1 MSSNPIDQ
9 IATLITRAKGAG
21 ADAADAIYV
30 SRTAHGAQVRN
41 GRTEDLERS
50 ETCDLGLRV
59 FVGQRAAI
67 VSATAL
73 DPARFDALA
82 ERAVAM
88 ARVVPEDRFAG
99 LCAEAEHRFVDAAG
113 LDLFD
118 PTEPATGDLI
128 ARARVAEES
137 ALAVEGVSNSN
148 GASASF
154 GLSDIILM
162 TSAGFS
168 GRYART
174 SHSVSVST
182 VAGSGTKMERDYDYH
197 AAVHLSDLEDAALV
211 GRRAGERTV
220 ARLNP
225 VRPRTGRMPIVLD
238 PRVSTSMLGHLSGA
252 INGIS
257 IARGT
262 SFLKE
267 KMDSRIMPAGITII
281 DDPRRVRGPGARPFD
296 GEGMLTATRTLVED
310 GVLKTWALDSRS
322 ARQLG
327 LNPNGCASRGTSGP
341 PAPSLGNMYMQ
352 PGSMTPTELMAD
364 ITEGIYITE
373 MMGSAINGIT
383 GDYSRG
389 AAGFMIRNGVLAEP
403 VAELTVAGNLN
414 DMFMRLVPANDLTFR
429 QSTNAPTIRIDDMMI
444 AGA

>member
-9 IATLITRAKGAG
+9 IATLITRAKAAG

-99 LCAEAEHRFVDAAG
+99 LCAEAEHRFIDAAG

-197 AAVHLSDLEDAALV
+197 AAVHLSDLEDAALI

-327 LNPNGCASRGTSGP
+327 LKPNGCASRGTSGP
-341 PAPSLGNMYMQ
+341 PSPSLGNMYMQ
-352 PGSMTPTELMAD
+352 PGNMTPAELLAD

>member
-327 LNPNGCASRGTSGP
+327 LKPNGCASRGTSGP

>member
-1 MSSNPIDQ
+1 MSSEPLDL
-9 IATLITRAKGAG
+9 IATLISRARAAG
-21 ADAADAIYV
+21 ANAADAIYV
-30 SRTAHGAQVRN
+30 NRTAHGAQVRN

-73 DPARFDALA
+73 DPTRFDTLA

-99 LCAEAEHRFVDAAG
+99 LCDAAQKGFVDAKG

-118 PTEPATGDLI
+118 PATPSTADLV
-128 ARARVAEES
+128 ARARTAEDAALSVA
-137 ALAVEGVSNSN
+137 GISNSN

-174 SHSVSVST
+174 SHSVSASA

-197 AAVHLSDLEDAALV
+197 SAVHLSDLEDAARIGL
-211 GRRAGERTV
+211 RAGERTI

-225 VRPRTGRMPIVLD
+225 VRPRTGRLPIVLD
-238 PRVSTSMLGHLSGA
+238 PRISTSMLGHLSGA
-252 INGIS
+252 INGIA

-267 KMDSRIMPAGITII
+267 KMGARIMPAGITII

-296 GEGMLTATRTLVED
+296 GEGMLTSTRTLVED

-327 LNPNGCASRGTSGP
+327 LAPTGCASRGTSGP

-352 PGSMTPTELMAD
+352 PGSLTPAELMAD
-364 ITEGIYITE
+364 IDEGIYVTE
-373 MMGSAINGIT
+373 LMGSAINGIT

-389 AAGFMIRNGVLAEP
+389 ASGFMIRGGVLAEP

-414 DMFMRLVPANDLTFR
+414 DMFARLVPASDLTFR
-429 QSTNAPTIRIDDMMI
+429 MATNAPTIRIDDMVI

>member
-211 GRRAGERTV
+211 GRRAGERTI

-327 LNPNGCASRGTSGP
+327 LKPNGCASRGTSGP

>member
-9 IATLITRAKGAG
+9 IATLITRAKAAG

-118 PTEPATGDLI
+118 PAEPATGDLI
-128 ARARVAEES
+128 ARARVAEET

-197 AAVHLSDLEDAALV
+197 AAVHLSDLEDAALI

-238 PRVSTSMLGHLSGA
+238 PRVSTSMMGHLSGA

-327 LNPNGCASRGTSGP
+327 LKPNGCASRGTSGP
-341 PAPSLGNMYMQ
+341 PSPSLGNMYMQ
-352 PGSMTPTELMAD
+352 PGSMTPAELMAD

-414 DMFMRLVPANDLTFR
+414 DMFMRLIPANDLTFR

>member
-128 ARARVAEES
+128 TRARVAEES

-211 GRRAGERTV
+211 GRRAGERTI

-327 LNPNGCASRGTSGP
+327 LKPNGCASRGTSGP

-429 QSTNAPTIRIDDMMI
+429 QSTNAPTIRIDDMII

>member
-211 GRRAGERTV
+211 GRRAGERTI

-327 LNPNGCASRGTSGP
+327 LKPNGCASRGTSGP
-341 PAPSLGNMYMQ
+341 PSPCLGNMYMQ

>member
-128 ARARVAEES
+128 TRARVAEES

-197 AAVHLSDLEDAALV
+197 AAVHLSDLEGAALV

-327 LNPNGCASRGTSGP
+327 LKPNGCASRGTSGP
-341 PAPSLGNMYMQ
+341 PAPSLGNMYML

-389 AAGFMIRNGVLAEP
+389 AAGFMIRNGVPAEP

>member
-1 MSSNPIDQ
+1 MSSDPIDQ
-9 IATLITRAKGAG
+9 ISALIARARAAG
-21 ADAADAIYV
+21 ADAADAVYI
-30 SRTAHGAQVRN
+30 SRTAHGVQVRN
-41 GRTEDLERS
+41 GQTEDLERS

-73 DPARFDALA
+73 DPTRFDTLA

-99 LCAEAEHRFVDAAG
+99 LCAQAETGFVDATG

-118 PTEPATGDLI
+118 PAEPTTADLLT
-128 ARARVAEES
+128 RACVAEEA
-137 ALAVEGVSNSN
+137 ALAVKGVSNSN
-148 GASASF
+148 GASSSF
-154 GLSDIILM
+154 GLSDIIIM

-182 VAGSGTKMERDYDYH
+182 VAGAGTAMQRDYDYH
-197 AAVHLSDLEDAALV
+197 SAVHLSDLEDAGLV

-220 ARLNP
+220 ARLDP

-238 PRVSTSMLGHLSGA
+238 PRVSTSILGHLSGA
-252 INGIS
+252 INGVS

-262 SFLKE
+262 SFLKDR
-267 KMDSRIMPAGITII
+267 MDSRIMPAGITII
-281 DDPRRVRGPGARPFD
+281 DNPRRVRGPGARPFD
-296 GEGMLTATRTLVED
+296 GEGMLTAPQTLVED

-327 LNPNGCASRGTSGP
+327 LKPNGCASRGTSGP
-341 PAPSLGNMYMQ
+341 PSPSLGNMHMT
-352 PGSMTPTELMAD
+352 PGELTPTELMAD
-364 ITEGIYITE
+364 IAEGIYITE

-403 VAELTVAGNLN
+403 VAELTVAGNLK
-414 DMFMRLVPANDLTFR
+414 DMFMRLVAANDLTFR
-429 QSTNAPTIRIDDMMI
+429 QASNAPTIRIDDMMI

>member
-128 ARARVAEES
+128 TRARVAEES

-327 LNPNGCASRGTSGP
+327 LKPNGCASRGTSGP
-341 PAPSLGNMYMQ
+341 PSPNLGNMYMQ

>member
-1 MSSNPIDQ
+1 MNTDPLDLIS
-9 IATLITRAKGAG
+9 TLLTRARAAG
-21 ADAADAIYV
+21 ADAADAIYATRV
-30 SRTAHGAQVRN
+30 AHGAQVRN
-41 GRTEDLERS
+41 GQTEDLERS

-59 FVGQRAAI
+59 FVGQRSAI

-73 DPARFDALA
+73 DPERFDALA

-99 LCAEAEHRFVDAAG
+99 LCAEAATTFTDATG
-113 LDLFD
+113 LDLSD
-118 PTEPATGDLI
+118 PTEVTTTDLV
-128 ARARVAEES
+128 ARARAAEDA
-137 ALAVEGVSNSN
+137 ALAVTGITNSN

-174 SHSVSVST
+174 SHSVSASA

-197 AAVHLSDLEDAALV
+197 AAVHLSDLEDAGLI

-238 PRVSTSMLGHLSGA
+238 PRVSTSLLGHLSGA
-252 INGIS
+252 INGIA

-267 KMDSRIMPAGITII
+267 KMDCRIMPAGITII
-281 DDPRRVRGPGARPFD
+281 DDPRRVRGPGAHPFD
-296 GEGMLTATRTLVED
+296 GEGMLTSTRTLVED

-327 LNPNGCASRGTSGP
+327 LRPNGCASRGTSGP
-341 PAPSLGNMYMQ
+341 PAPSLGNMFMQ
-352 PGSMTPTELMAD
+352 PGDLTPAALMAD
-364 ITEGIYITE
+364 IKEGIYITE
-373 MMGSAINGIT
+373 LMGSAINGIT

-389 AAGFMIRNGVLAEP
+389 AAGFMIRDGVLAEP
-403 VAELTVAGNLN
+403 VSELTVAGNLN
-414 DMFMRLVPANDLTFR
+414 DMFARLVPASDLVFR
-429 QSTNAPTIRIDDMMI
+429 QSTNAPTIRIDDMVI
-444 AGA
+444 AGS

>member
-225 VRPRTGRMPIVLD
+225 VRPRTGRMPILLD

-296 GEGMLTATRTLVED
+296 GEGMLTATRTLVKD

-327 LNPNGCASRGTSGP
+327 LKPNGCASRGTSGP

-352 PGSMTPTELMAD
+352 PGSMTPTELMDD
-364 ITEGIYITE
+364 ITECIYITE
-373 MMGSAINGIT
+373 MMG
-383 GDYSRG
+383 
-389 AAGFMIRNGVLAEP
+389 
-403 VAELTVAGNLN
+403 
-414 DMFMRLVPANDLTFR
+414 
-429 QSTNAPTIRIDDMMI
+429 
-444 AGA
+444 

>member
-327 LNPNGCASRGTSGP
+327 LKPNGCASRGTSGP
-341 PAPSLGNMYMQ
+341 PAPSLGNMYML

>member
-1 MSSNPIDQ
+1 MSANPLDL
-9 IATLITRAKGAG
+9 IAALITRARAAG

-30 SRTAHGAQVRN
+30 NRVAHGVQVRN
-41 GRTEDLERS
+41 GCTEDLERS

-73 DPARFDALA
+73 DPERFDTLA
-82 ERAVAM
+82 ARAVAM

-99 LCAEAEHRFVDAAG
+99 LCEQAQHGFVDAAG

-118 PTEPATGDLI
+118 PATPTTTDLM
-128 ARARVAEES
+128 ARARTAEEA
-137 ALAVEGVSNSN
+137 ALAVAGVSNSN

-174 SHSVSVST
+174 SHSVSASV
-182 VAGSGTKMERDYDYH
+182 VAGSGTHMQRDYDYH
-197 AAVHLSDLEDAALV
+197 STVYLADLEDAALI

-225 VRPRTGRMPIVLD
+225 VRPRTGRLPIVLD
-238 PRVSTSMLGHLSGA
+238 PRVSTSLLGHLSGA

-267 KMDSRIMPAGITII
+267 KMGQQIMPANITII

-296 GEGMLTATRTLVED
+296 GEGMLTSTRTLVEN

-327 LNPNGCASRGTSGP
+327 LTPTGCASRGTSGP
-341 PAPSLGNMYMQ
+341 PAPSLGNMHMQ
-352 PGSMTPTELMAD
+352 PGTLTPTELMRD
-364 ITEGIYITE
+364 IGEGIYVTE

-389 AAGFMIRNGVLAEP
+389 AAGFMIRGGVLAEP

-414 DMFMRLVPANDLTFR
+414 DMFARLVPANDLTFR
-429 QSTNAPTIRIDDMMI
+429 QSTNAPTIRIDDMVI

>member
-9 IATLITRAKGAG
+9 IATLITRAKSAG

-118 PTEPATGDLI
+118 PTEPTTGDLI

-327 LNPNGCASRGTSGP
+327 LKPNGCASRGTSGP

>member
-1 MSSNPIDQ
+1 MSSEPLDLIS
-9 IATLITRAKGAG
+9 TLIARARAAG

-73 DPARFDALA
+73 DPTRFDTLA

-99 LCAEAEHRFVDAAG
+99 LCDAAEKGFADATG

-118 PTEPATGDLI
+118 PAAPGTADLVDR
-128 ARARVAEES
+128 ARAAEDAALSVA
-137 ALAVEGVSNSN
+137 GISNSN

-174 SHSVSVST
+174 SHSVSASA
-182 VAGSGTKMERDYDYH
+182 VAGSGTKMVRDYDYH
-197 AAVHLSDLEDAALV
+197 SAVHLSDLEDAALI
-211 GRRAGERTV
+211 GRNAGERTV

-225 VRPRTGRMPIVLD
+225 VRPRTGRLPIVLD
-238 PRVSTSMLGHLSGA
+238 PRISTSMLGHLSGA
-252 INGIS
+252 INGIA

-262 SFLKE
+262 SFLKDRMGE
-267 KMDSRIMPAGITII
+267 RIMPADVTII

-327 LNPNGCASRGTSGP
+327 LAPTGCASRGTSGP
-341 PAPSLGNMYMQ
+341 PAPSLGNMHMR
-352 PGSMTPTELMAD
+352 PGRLTPAELMAD
-364 ITEGIYITE
+364 IAEGIYVTE
-373 MMGSAINGIT
+373 LMGSAINGIT

-389 AAGFMIRNGVLAEP
+389 AAGFMIRDGILAEP

-414 DMFMRLVPANDLTFR
+414 DMFARLVPASDLGFR
-429 QSTNAPTIRIDDMMI
+429 MATNAPTIRIDDMMI

>member
-1 MSSNPIDQ
+1 MSTDPIDQ
-9 IATLITRAKGAG
+9 ISTLIARARAAG
-21 ADAADAIYV
+21 ADAADAVYI

-73 DPARFDALA
+73 DPTRFDTLA

-99 LCAEAEHRFVDAAG
+99 LCAQAETGFVDATG

-118 PTEPATGDLI
+118 PTEPTTTDLI
-128 ARARVAEES
+128 ARARVAEDA
-137 ALAVEGVSNSN
+137 ALAVRGVSNSN
-148 GASASF
+148 GASSSF

-182 VAGSGTKMERDYDYH
+182 VAGSGTAMQRDYDYH
-197 AAVHLSDLEDAALV
+197 SAVHLSDLEDASLI

-238 PRVSTSMLGHLSGA
+238 PRVSTSMLRHLSGA
-252 INGIS
+252 INGVA

-262 SFLKE
+262 SFLKDA
-267 KMDSRIMPAGITII
+267 MGNRIMPAGITII
-281 DDPRRVRGPGARPFD
+281 DDPRRVRGTGARPFD
-296 GEGMLTATRTLVED
+296 GEGMLSAANTLVED

-327 LNPNGCASRGTSGP
+327 LKSNGCASRGTSGP
-341 PAPSLGNMYMQ
+341 PSPSLGNMYMT
-352 PGSMTPTELMAD
+352 PGSLTPVALMAD
-364 ITEGIYITE
+364 IAEGIYITE

-389 AAGFMIRNGVLAEP
+389 AAGFMIRDGVLAEP
-403 VAELTVAGNLN
+403 VAELTVAGNLK
-414 DMFMRLVPANDLTFR
+414 DMFLRLVAANDLTFR

>member
-128 ARARVAEES
+128 TRARVAEES

>member
-128 ARARVAEES
+128 TRARVAEES

-327 LNPNGCASRGTSGP
+327 LKPNGCASRGTSGP

>member
-1 MSSNPIDQ
+1 MSSEPLDL
-9 IATLITRAKGAG
+9 IATLISRARAAG

-30 SRTAHGAQVRN
+30 NRTAHGAQVRN

-73 DPARFDALA
+73 DPTRFDTLA

-99 LCAEAEHRFVDAAG
+99 LCDAAEKGFVDATG

-118 PTEPATGDLI
+118 PATPSTADLV
-128 ARARVAEES
+128 ARARTAEDAALSVA
-137 ALAVEGVSNSN
+137 GISNSN

-174 SHSVSVST
+174 SHSVSASA

-197 AAVHLSDLEDAALV
+197 SAVHLSDLEDAARIGL
-211 GRRAGERTV
+211 RAGERTI

-225 VRPRTGRMPIVLD
+225 VRPRTGRLPIVLD
-238 PRVSTSMLGHLSGA
+238 PRISTSMLSHLSGA
-252 INGIS
+252 INGIA

-267 KMDSRIMPAGITII
+267 KMGARIMPAGITII

-296 GEGMLTATRTLVED
+296 GEGMLTHTRTLVED

-327 LNPNGCASRGTSGP
+327 LEPTGCASRGTSGP
-341 PAPSLGNMYMQ
+341 PAPSLGNMHMQ
-352 PGSMTPTELMAD
+352 PGHLTPAELMAD
-364 ITEGIYITE
+364 IDEGIYVTE
-373 MMGSAINGIT
+373 LMGSAINGIT

-389 AAGFMIRNGVLAEP
+389 ASGFMIRGGVLAEP

-414 DMFMRLVPANDLTFR
+414 DMFARLVPASDLTFR
-429 QSTNAPTIRIDDMMI
+429 MATNAPTIRIDDMVI